1 MYEVQIIITVFLLC
15 IFGILLVSFRDNNRI
30 RDNLVNFGIT
40 FCVVFYFYYVANTI
54 YKIMNSTIRVD
65 RDIGDDN
72 IAMPLYRFM
81 PLILFAILS
90 LLQIVIL
97 FILYMKDGLSN
108 PSVLLNFFLKTT
120 ITLIILNVMLYLLKR
135 GYYITA
141 WVIGLIPIVLVIS
154 IVLYTIVKLFYK
166 K

>member
-1 MYEVQIIITVFLLC
+1 
-15 IFGILLVSFRDNNRI
+15 
-30 RDNLVNFGIT
+30 
-40 FCVVFYFYYVANTI
+40 
-54 YKIMNSTIRVD
+54 
-65 RDIGDDN
+65 
-72 IAMPLYRFM
+72 
-81 PLILFAILS
+81 
-90 LLQIVIL
+90 
-97 FILYMKDGLSN
+97 MKDGLSN

>member
-1 MYEVQIIITVFLLC
+1 
-15 IFGILLVSFRDNNRI
+15 
-30 RDNLVNFGIT
+30 
-40 FCVVFYFYYVANTI
+40 
-54 YKIMNSTIRVD
+54 MNSTIRVD
-65 RDIGDDN
+65 RDIGDDS
-72 IAMPLYRFM
+72 ITMPLYRFM